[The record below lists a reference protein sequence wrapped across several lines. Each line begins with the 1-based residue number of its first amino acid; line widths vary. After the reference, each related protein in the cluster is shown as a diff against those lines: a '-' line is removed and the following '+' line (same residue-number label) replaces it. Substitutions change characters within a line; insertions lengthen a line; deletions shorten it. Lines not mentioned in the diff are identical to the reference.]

1 MENGCRKKMQ
11 NKEIAQIFSKI
22 ADILEIDN
30 ENPFRVRAYRNAAR
44 IVEGLPEE
52 VEKIE
57 QRGEVADIPGIGAGI
72 AAKISEL
79 VRTNHLS
86 YYEELKAKIPE
97 GLLRMLDIPEV
108 GPKTV
113 ALLKQKLGI
122 ESIEQLEKA
131 SREGAL
137 RDLPGMGEKTE
148 ENILSGIEFLKH
160 YRGRILLGK
169 AYPISQSIIVLLNKI
184 SPVKQISMAGS
195 LRRMQETIGD
205 IDILVASDEPQ
216 RVMKAFIGMSEVK
229 SVLSMGETKSSV
241 RVEGDIQVDLRVVA
255 EESFGAAL
263 QYFTGSKS
271 HNIKLRELAHKRGLK
286 INEYGVFKA
295 TGEKIAGKEESDIYG
310 ALTLPLIAPE
320 LREGQGEIE
329 SARQGRGL
337 PELIT
342 YEKVRGDLHVHSN
355 WSDGANTISELAEAA
370 KELGYEYLAICDH
383 SKSLSIAG
391 GLSEER
397 LRKQVTEIRE
407 LNKSFSNFQI
417 LCGTEVDIDNDGELD
432 FSDDLLSE
440 LDIVIAAI
448 HTGFKQ
454 EGSRITDR
462 IVSAMENK
470 FVNIIAHPTGR
481 LLGEREGYE
490 LDMER
495 LIREAKRTGTALEL
509 NAFPQRLDLSDVHCR
524 MAGDKGVPIALGTDA
539 HNVAQ
544 LEVMQ
549 YGVATARR
557 GWLEEKNIINTLP
570 LNKLLK
576 KL

>member
-1 MENGCRKKMQ
+1 MK
-11 NKEIAQIFSKI
+11 NKEIAQIFSQI
-22 ADILEIDN
+22 ADILEIND
-30 ENPFRVRAYRNAAR
+30 ENPFRIRAYQNAAR

-57 QRGEVADIPGIGAGI
+57 QRGGIGEISGIGAGI
-72 AAKISEL
+72 ADRISEL
-79 VRTNHLS
+79 VRTNRLS
-86 YYEELKAKIPE
+86 YYEELKAKTPE
-97 GLLRMLDIPEV
+97 GLVRMLDIPDL

-122 ESIEQLEKA
+122 ENIEQLEKA
-131 SREGAL
+131 AREGIL
-137 RDLPGMGEKTE
+137 RNLPGMGEKTE
-148 ENILSGIEFLKH
+148 ENILSGIEFLKYH
-160 YRGRILLGK
+160 RERILLGK
-169 AYPISQSIIVLLNKI
+169 AYPLSQSIIILLNKI
-184 SPVKQISMAGS
+184 SSVKRISAAGS
-195 LRRMQETIGD
+195 LRRMRETIGD
-205 IDILVASDEPQ
+205 IDILATSEEPQ
-216 RVMKAFIGMSEVK
+216 QVMKVFTGMPSVT
-229 SVLSMGETKSSV
+229 SVLAMGETKSSV
-241 RVEGDIQVDLRVVA
+241 YIEENIQIDLRVVA

-286 INEYGVFKA
+286 INEYGVFRIS
-295 TGEKIAGKEESDIYG
+295 GERIGGREEDDIYKVL
-310 ALTLPLIAPE
+310 ALHYIPPE
-320 LREGQGEIE
+320 LREGLGEIE
-329 SARQGRGL
+329 AAQQGRGL

-342 YEKVRGDLHVHSN
+342 HEKVRGDFHVHSN
-355 WSDGANTISELAEAA
+355 WSDGANSIPELAAA
-370 KELGYEYLAICDH
+370 ARRLGYEYLAICDH
-383 SKSLSIAG
+383 SKSLGIAG

-397 LRKQVTEIRE
+397 LRKQIKEIKA

-417 LCGTEVDIDNDGELD
+417 LCGTEVDIDSDGELD

-454 EGSRITDR
+454 EGSRITER
-462 IVSAMENK
+462 IISAMENK

-495 LIREAKRTGTALEL
+495 LIGEAKRTGTALEL
-509 NAFPQRLDLSDVHCR
+509 NALPQRLDLSDVHCH
-524 MAGDKGVPIALGTDA
+524 MAGSAGVLIALGTDA
-539 HNVAQ
+539 HNAAQ

-557 GWLEEKNIINTLP
+557 GWLEEKNVINTLS
-570 LNKLLK
+570 LSKLLK
-576 KL
+576 KLNNGKT

>member
-1 MENGCRKKMQ
+1 MR
-11 NKEIAQIFSKI
+11 NKEIVQIFSRI
-22 ADILEIDN
+22 ADILEVNN

-57 QRGEVADIPGIGAGI
+57 QRGEVGEISGIGTGI

-79 VRTNHLS
+79 IRTGYLS
-86 YYEELKAKIPE
+86 YYEELKANISE
-97 GLLRMLDIPEV
+97 DLLRMLDIPGI

-113 ALLKQKLGI
+113 ALIKQKLSI

-131 SREGAL
+131 SREGIL

-148 ENILSGIEFLKH
+148 KNILSGIELLKH
-160 YRGRILLGK
+160 YQGRILLGK
-169 AYPISQSIIVLLNKI
+169 AYPISQSIITFLNKT
-184 SPVKQISMAGS
+184 SPVKRISVAGS

-205 IDILVASDEPQ
+205 IDILVASDESQ
-216 RVMKAFIGMSEVK
+216 QVMKAFTGML
-229 SVLSMGETKSSV
+229 SVTNVLTIGETKSSV
-241 RVEGDIQVDLRVVA
+241 YIEGDIQVDLRVVA

-271 HNIKLRELAHKRGLK
+271 HNIKLRELARKRGLK
-286 INEYGVFKA
+286 INEYGVFKT
-295 TGEKIAGKEESDIYG
+295 TGEKVAGEEESDVYD
-310 ALTLPLIAPE
+310 ALDLPCIAPE
-320 LREGQGEIE
+320 LREGLGEIE
-329 SARQGRGL
+329 AARQGRGL
-337 PELIT
+337 PKLIT

-355 WSDGANTISELAEAA
+355 WSDGANSILELATAA
-370 KELGYEYLAICDH
+370 RRLGYEYLAICDH
-383 SKSLSIAG
+383 SKSLGIAG

-397 LRKQVTEIRE
+397 LRKQIKEIRE
-407 LNKSFSNFQI
+407 LNKSFNNFQI
-417 LCGTEVDIDNDGELD
+417 LCGTEVDIDSDGELD
-432 FSDDLLSE
+432 FSDDLLAE

-454 EGSRITDR
+454 EGSKITDR

-470 FVNIIAHPTGR
+470 LVNIIAHPTGR
-481 LLGEREGYE
+481 LLGEREEYE
-490 LDMER
+490 LDMEK

-509 NAFPQRLDLSDVHCR
+509 NAFPRRLDLSDVHCR
-524 MAGDKGVPIALGTDA
+524 MAGSAGVSIALGTDA

-557 GWLEEKNIINTLP
+557 GWLKEENVINTFP
-570 LNKLLK
+570 LNKLLNRLK
-576 KL
+576 GEGC

>member
-1 MENGCRKKMQ
+1 MG
-11 NKEIAQIFSKI
+11 NKEIAQIFSQI

-44 IVEGLPEE
+44 IIEGLPEE
-52 VEKIE
+52 IEKIE
-57 QRGEVADIPGIGAGI
+57 HQGRLADIPGIGAGI
-72 AAKISEL
+72 AAKVSEL
-79 VRTNHLS
+79 VRTNRLS
-86 YYEELKAKIPE
+86 YYEELKANIPE
-97 GLLRMLDIPEV
+97 GLLKMLDIPGL

-113 ALLKQKLGI
+113 ALLRQKLGI
-122 ESIEQLEKA
+122 ENIEQLEKSA
-131 SREGAL
+131 REGAL

-148 ENILSGIEFLKH
+148 KNILSGIEFLKH

-169 AYPISQSIIVLLNKI
+169 AYPISQSIIALLNKI
-184 SPVKQISMAGS
+184 SPIKRISIAGS

-216 RVMKAFIGMSEVK
+216 KVMEVFTNMPSVK
-229 SVLSMGETKSSV
+229 SVLSIGETKSSV
-241 RVEGDIQVDLRVVA
+241 RVEEDIQVDLRVVA

-271 HNIKLRELAHKRGLK
+271 HNIKLRELAHKYGLK

-295 TGEKIAGKEESDIYG
+295 TGEKIAGREESDIYG
-310 ALTLPLIAPE
+310 ALALPYIPPE

-329 SARQGRGL
+329 AAGEGRGL
-337 PELIT
+337 PKLIT
-342 YEKVRGDLHVHSN
+342 HEKVRGDLHVHSN
-355 WSDGANTISELAEAA
+355 WSDGANSICELADAA
-370 KELGYEYLAICDH
+370 RRLGYEYLAICDH
-383 SKSLSIAG
+383 SKSLGVAG

-397 LRKQVTEIRE
+397 LKKQIAEIRE
-407 LNKSFSNFQI
+407 LNKSFSDFQI
-417 LCGTEVDIDNDGELD
+417 LCGIEVDIDSDGELD
-432 FSDDLLSE
+432 CSNDLLSE

-454 EGSRITDR
+454 ESSRITDR
-462 IVSAMENK
+462 IVGAMENK

-481 LLGEREGYE
+481 LLGEREGYK

-495 LIREAKRTGTALEL
+495 LISEAKRTGTALEL
-509 NAFPQRLDLSDVHCR
+509 NAFPQRLDLSDIHCR
-524 MAGDKGVPIALGTDA
+524 MAAAKGASIALGTDA

-544 LEVMQ
+544 LELMQ

-557 GWLEEKNIINTLP
+557 GWLEEENIINTFP
-570 LNKLLK
+570 LSKLLK
-576 KL
+576 KWGDGVME